1 MGSNLKIGD
10 IENREVLM
18 NKKKQPVEI
27 KRLDDGIVELRY
39 YDNPSSDRYF
49 SWKMPIH
56 EANDLVRWW
65 DNEGIRLK
73 KRQLPVV
80 DYRCGSVLISM
91 NTQARVEVRAFDQYG
106 RLKTLGYSLPRTVVE
121 CLGIWLQDA
130 QQSQKS
136 GNGKKVKT
144 YSEKCF
150 KSLIMGPRRVET
162 RGRGDLRSKQVDVA
176 QRQGYNPLVF

>member
-1 MGSNLKIGD
+1 
-10 IENREVLM
+10 M

-39 YDNPSSDRYF
+39 YDNPKSDRYF

-106 RLKTLGYSLPRTVVE
+106 RLKNLGYSLPRKVVE
-121 CLGIWLQDA
+121 YLSVWLKDVQQARKPIDGKEAKACSEGCL
-130 QQSQKS
+130 
-136 GNGKKVKT
+136 
-144 YSEKCF
+144 
-150 KSLIMGPRRVET
+150 
-162 RGRGDLRSKQVDVA
+162 
-176 QRQGYNPLVF
+176 